1 MPASRSAQVFVAL
14 GFLIVIASASLIQ
27 LVADFHQGERPVALE
42 IFDRPPTA
50 ANLHGFEKSL
60 EETSVVMNE
69 LRPWMQYAQFE
80 LLADAGDK
88 VIPRRDGWF
97 FYGPGVRAATAR
109 SPARPGGDR
118 HADPFP
124 AIKSF
129 HDQLQARGI
138 HLLMLP
144 VPNKESVYPEM
155 LSGRVEA
162 GDVFVSRH
170 TLALLERLRAAGI
183 DVVDLF
189 ETFRQAKQK
198 RKLGATV
205 QGLTDQT
212 RLYLAQDTHW
222 SPLGMELAVQ
232 AVATRLIDRDWVET
246 GTVAY
251 DQRPVTVQRL
261 GDLIQMLRVPRIERS
276 LLPENFACLQ
286 VIRHDNGE
294 LYQDAP
300 DARILIMGD
309 SFLRIYEQDEP
320 HSAGFV
326 AHLGRVLMQPLT
338 SIVNDGGASTL
349 VRQDLNRRS
358 RLLTNKSVVVWEFVE
373 RDILDGTE
381 GWQIIPLPNSDA
393 ERNRR

>member
-1 MPASRSAQVFVAL
+1 MPASRSAQVFVTL
-14 GFLIVIASASLIQ
+14 GFLAVIGSASLIQ
-27 LVADFHQGERPVALE
+27 MAADSRRGERPVALE

-50 ANLHGFEKSL
+50 ANLHAFEKSL
-60 EETSVVMNE
+60 EETSVVINE

-88 VIPRRDGWF
+88 VILGRDGWF
-97 FYGPGVRAATAR
+97 FYGPGVRAVTAR
-109 SPARPGGDR
+109 PPARLDGTR
-118 HADPFP
+118 RADPFP

-138 HLLMLP
+138 HLVVLP
-144 VPNKESVYPEM
+144 VPNKESIYPER
-155 LSGRVEA
+155 LSRRVAE
-162 GDVFVSRH
+162 GGVFVSRQ

-183 DVVDLF
+183 EVVDLF
-189 ETFRQAKQK
+189 ETFRQAKQRTK
-198 RKLGATV
+198 PGATV
-205 QGLTDQT
+205 QGLPDQAG
-212 RLYLAQDTHW
+212 LYLAQDSHW
-222 SPLGMELAVQ
+222 SPLGMELAVK
-232 AVATRLIDRDWVET
+232 AVTARLIERGWVET

-251 DQRPVTVQRL
+251 DQRPATVQRL
-261 GDLIQMLRVPRIERS
+261 GDLIQMLRVPRIERT
-276 LLPENFACLQ
+276 LLPENIACLQ
-286 VIRHDNGE
+286 VVRHDNGQ

-320 HSAGFV
+320 QSAGFV
-326 AHLGRVLMQPLT
+326 AHLARVLKQPLT
-338 SIVNDGGASTL
+338 SIINDGGASTL

-381 GWQIIPLPNSDA
+381 GWQIIRLPKSVA
-393 ERNRR
+393 E

>member
-155 LSGRVEA
+155 LSWRVET

-183 DVVDLF
+183 EVVDLL

-198 RKLGATV
+198 VRDRPG
-205 QGLTDQT
+205 
-212 RLYLAQDTHW
+212 LYLAQDSHW

-232 AVATRLIDRDWVET
+232 AVAARLIDRDWVEA

-251 DQRPVTVQRL
+251 DQRPATVQRL
-261 GDLIQMLRVPRIERS
+261 GDLIQMLRVPQIERS
-276 LLPENFACLQ
+276 LLPEKIACLQ
-286 VIRHDNGE
+286 VVRQESGR

-326 AHLGRVLMQPLT
+326 AHLGRVLRQPLT
-338 SIVNDGGASTL
+338 SIINDGGASTL

-358 RLLTNKSVVVWEFVE
+358 RLLANKNVVIWEFVE
-373 RDILDGTE
+373 RDILEGTE
-381 GWQIIPLPNSDA
+381 GWQIIRLPNSDA
-393 ERNRR
+393 DRR